1 MSGEESRVSNSALKT
16 EIVGLGERI
25 NDVKKL
31 LVNYEERIRCLERAG
46 DKTTPMFDKR
56 IELLEKTSEEH
67 DKELKS
73 LAEMINIQAK
83 SIENLK
89 ISLDTIKTI
98 WKWVLG
104 ILTAVII
111 AVIIMFATGQAMV
124 VFK

>member
-1 MSGEESRVSNSALKT
+1 MTGEESRVSNSALKT

-25 NDVKKL
+25 NDIKKL

-124 VFK
+124 AFK